1 MQNAQEVYTR
11 LLKTKRQI
19 KELKSELT
27 GYYKEN
33 TEYKQLEEKMKT
45 LRDNKKQ
52 ITTSIN
58 HQYPDLVTKLDDLKI
73 DAASDKEL
81 LNDIILTTVMKG
93 DDVHIEN
100 EYQQAVFPIFSVT
113 LKPE

>member
-11 LLKTKRQI
+11 ILKIKKSI
-19 KELKSELT
+19 KEIKSELT

-33 TEYKQLEEKMKT
+33 QGYTELEEKMKK
-45 LRDNKKQ
+45 LRQDKKQ

-58 HQYPDLVTKLDDLKI
+58 QDFPKLITTLDDLKI
-73 DAASDKEL
+73 DLASDKEL
-81 LNDIILTTVMKG
+81 LNDIIMTKMMKG
-93 DDVHIEN
+93 EDIKLEN
-100 EYQQAVFPIFSVT
+100 EYQQTMFPIFSVT